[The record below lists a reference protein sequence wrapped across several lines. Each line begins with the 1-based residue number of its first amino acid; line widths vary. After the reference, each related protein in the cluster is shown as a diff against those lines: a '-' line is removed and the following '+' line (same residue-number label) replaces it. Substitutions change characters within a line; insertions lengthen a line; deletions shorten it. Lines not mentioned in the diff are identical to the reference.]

1 MKATAGLHH
10 PLRNGDEHGF
20 LNLLCAATLAHGGG
34 ADARALAEV
43 LSCEAPAELPF
54 HGLDAAGA
62 RSARERLFKGF
73 GSCSW
78 REPVDDL
85 RAIGWLP

>member
-10 PLRNGDEHGF
+10 PLGRGAEHGF
-20 LNLLCAATLAHGGG
+20 LNFLCAATR
-34 ADARALAEV
+34 AREGLDSVGET
-43 LSCEAPAELPF
+43 LSVESLDELP
-54 HGLDAAGA
+54 LSSLTADEVRVT
-62 RSARERLFKGF
+62 RSVLFKGF

-85 RAIGWLP
+85 RELGVLS